1 MGAVPS
7 GSPGWPIRWQ
17 STMTRQSWFHTNPGR
32 EPDRVCLF
40 HLSGIHALLLL
51 NRFCFI
57 TELIYKNMEVAIMV
71 GKCANP
77 ECNAEFRYFN
87 KGQIFSFQIRNPQPP
102 CHDVPAAICQ
112 SRPKHAIV
120 YFWLWAM
127 PDPVCP
133 LLRYCYRR
141 NVDASAR
148 SQKQAIVAGCEYLPP
163 GRDRCWT
170 SI

>member
-112 SRPKHAIV
+112 NRPKHAIV
-120 YFWLWAM
+120 YFWLCGNAR
-127 PDPVCP
+127 PGLSFASI
-133 LLRYCYRR
+133 LLP
-141 NVDASAR
+141 A
-148 SQKQAIVAGCEYLPP
+148 
-163 GRDRCWT
+163 
-170 SI
+170 